1 MKRTFLLL
9 PVAAAVALAFV
20 GCDNSSSSSAEK
32 LYPLKGKVIDVNA
45 AATSVTIDHE
55 DIPGL
60 MRAMQM
66 TFFVEDVKLLD
77 GIKPG
82 SQVEGTVKSV
92 SGKYFL
98 TTLKERSRANVIDM
112 QIQMSLAKVLPED
125 RSLAE
130 AQRLYPAN
138 GQILGR

>member
-1 MKRTFLLL
+1 
-9 PVAAAVALAFV
+9 
-20 GCDNSSSSSAEK
+20 
-32 LYPLKGKVIDVNA
+32 
-45 AATSVTIDHE
+45 
-55 DIPGL
+55 

-66 TFFVEDVKLLD
+66 TFFVEDAKLLD

-98 TTLKERSRANVIDM
+98 TTLKERSRANATDVK
-112 QIQMSLAKVLPED
+112 IQMALAKVSPEG
-125 RSLAE
+125 RSPAE
-130 AQRLYPAN
+130 PQRLYPAT

>member
-9 PVAAAVALAFV
+9 PVAAAAALAFV
-20 GCDNSSSSSAEK
+20 GCDNGSSSAADK
-32 LYPLKGKVIDVNA
+32 LYPLRGRVIAVDA

-66 TFFVEDVKLLD
+66 TFFVEDAKLLD

-82 SQVEGTVKSV
+82 SQVEGSVKNV

-98 TTLKERSRANVIDM
+98 TTLKERSRANAVDEKL
-112 QIQMSLAKVLPED
+112 QMAVAKVSSED
-125 RSLAE
+125 RSLVE
-130 AQRLYPAN
+130 PQRLCPAT
-138 GQILGR
+138 GQILEK